1 MVETKDIAI
10 AGGLVVLVA
19 GGIAAYIAVKDRQKG
34 DADEDKPMAY
44 LNGGVFTG
52 ATYKPFGGNFQES
65 YDFAKKSGFKYM
77 ALASHG
83 HHSSGGHFF
92 GFNDWNTIKA
102 TGTIN
107 DTYPFDPNSCIEDPK
122 HACGCGDQYC
132 TSRGYKQERIWAIYE
147 V

>member
-10 AGGLVVLVA
+10 AGGLIVLVA
-19 GGIAAYIAVKDRQKG
+19 GGIAVYIANRQK
-34 DADEDKPMAY
+34 KPMAY

-52 ATYKPFGGNFQES
+52 ATYKPFGGNFQEAH
-65 YDFAKKSGFKYM
+65 DFAKKNGFKYM

-83 HHSSGGHFF
+83 DNGPGGHFF
-92 GFNDWNTIKA
+92 GFNDWNTVKA